1 MSNES
6 VESIEY
12 TDKKIENGGDHAANC
27 DAYANKNASQTVDDT
42 YENAI
47 QDTNK
52 SDGDNSF
59 TNNNDDNVDN
69 NANNNPDNNSDNN
82 TEDNPDDSP
91 EDNPDD
97 SPDDN
102 TDDNPDDNPDDSTNK
117 EEYCNN
123 VGHRD
128 RTDAAFADTKAD
140 TKVRRVVS
148 TSCPRYTSDDAVFC
162 ATVEVLSYQ
171 DLVARVTHGK
181 TVSSGSSLC

>member
-27 DAYANKNASQTVDDT
+27 DANANKNASQTVDDT

-69 NANNNPDNNSDNN
+69 NPNNNPDNNSDNN
-82 TEDNPDDSP
+82 T

-102 TDDNPDDNPDDSTNK
+102 TDDNPDDNPDDSNNK

-123 VGHRD
+123 GGHCD
-128 RTDAAFADTKAD
+128 RTDVAFADTKAD

>member
-12 TDKKIENGGDHAANC
+12 TDKKIENGDDHAANC
-27 DAYANKNASQTVDDT
+27 DANANKNANQTVDDT

-52 SDGDNSF
+52 SDGDTSF
-59 TNNNDDNVDN
+59 SNNND
-69 NANNNPDNNSDNN
+69 NNPDNNFDNN

-91 EDNPDD
+91 DDNPDD
-97 SPDDN
+97 NS
-102 TDDNPDDNPDDSTNK
+102 DDNPDDSTNK

-123 VGHRD
+123 GGHRD

-140 TKVRRVVS
+140 TKVLRIVS

-171 DLVARVTHGK
+171 DLVARVTHDK

>member
-27 DAYANKNASQTVDDT
+27 DANANKNASQTVDDT

-91 EDNPDD
+91 
-97 SPDDN
+97 DDN
-102 TDDNPDDNPDDSTNK
+102 TDDNPDDNPDDSNNK

-123 VGHRD
+123 GGHCD
-128 RTDAAFADTKAD
+128 RTDVAFADTKAD